1 MRKKITFTILI
12 ILLIFIISRINSF
25 LIRNDRNV
33 NINLVGLNSHSDSDV
48 YIIKKTIEKF
58 FGFNCIIKKDI
69 KTKYRGDF
77 NAFLFKTKLFSYNCY
92 DLQNELGNNSF
103 YLYNFFKD
111 VNIYITTDELYNDDM
126 GVNGITYGNEIYI
139 NTDNSNQG
147 VVIHEILHNYGMK
160 HCFSYNCLMSN
171 NPSRKTWNKNLNKPI
186 FCDRCGN
193 DLPDF
198 LKSKLN

>member
-1 MRKKITFTILI
+1 MKKINIISIITILFI
-12 ILLIFIISRINSF
+12 FILLGVNKF

-33 NINLVGLNSHSDSDV
+33 NINLVGLNLHSDKDV
-48 YIIKKTIEKF
+48 YNTKKTIEKF
-58 FGFNCIIKKDI
+58 FGFNCVIKKDI

-77 NAFLFKTKLFSYNCY
+77 NPFLFKTELFSYNCH

-126 GVNGITYGNEIYI
+126 SVNGITYGNEIYI

-171 NPSRKTWNKNLNKPI
+171 NPSRKTWNNKLNKPI
-186 FCDRCGN
+186 FCKSCRSN
-193 DLPDF
+193 LPDF
-198 LKSKLN
+198 LKTKL